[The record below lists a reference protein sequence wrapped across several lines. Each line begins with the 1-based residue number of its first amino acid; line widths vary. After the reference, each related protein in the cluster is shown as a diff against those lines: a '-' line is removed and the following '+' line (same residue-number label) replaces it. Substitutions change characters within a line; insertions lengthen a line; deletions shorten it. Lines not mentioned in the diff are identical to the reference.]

1 VARPRL
7 TGILL
12 VGGASTRFGSPKAFA
27 AFHGETLAE
36 RAWRLLGEACD
47 ERLAVGKRADAFE
60 LPFELVD
67 DNTEIRAA
75 LAGIVAGLRAA
86 AAERAVV
93 LPVDMPLVTPGV
105 LRRLGEACSDAAVTQ
120 TGPLPA
126 AFAIRVLPALERR
139 LAEGR
144 LALHE
149 ALAEL
154 STRRIN
160 VDARLLVN
168 ANTPDDLSSLGRT
181 PRGS

>member
-12 VGGASTRFGSPKAFA
+12 VGGASTRFGSPKALA
-27 AFHGETLAE
+27 RLGDGTLAE
-36 RAWRLLGEACD
+36 QAWQVLGEACE
-47 ERLAVGKRADAFE
+47 ERLAVGKRADGLV

-67 DNTEIRAA
+67 DGVETRAA

-86 AAERAVV
+86 PTELVVV
-93 LPVDMPLVTPGV
+93 LPVDTPLVTPDV
-105 LRRLGEACSDAAVTQ
+105 LHELAKACADAAVTQ

-126 AFAIRVLPALERR
+126 AFRRSALPVLELR
-139 LAEGR
+139 LATQE

-154 STRRIN
+154 ETRQIQVDEALLAN
-160 VDARLLVN
+160 VNTHDELRRL
-168 ANTPDDLSSLGRT
+168 G
-181 PRGS
+181 